1 MNTGSFKEFGT
12 QTNDLELDGAE
23 RAPPGAGWPLGSV
36 APAVGPLILLFRVLV
51 VSVLCRNFVGC
62 IPPTLVSVPVK
73 FLKTK
78 YGTNKRNSAGLEYG
92 EFKLYCFEIKGRLLH
107 DAKMKHRN

>member
-1 MNTGSFKEFGT
+1 MNTGSFKEFGM

-23 RAPPGAGWPLGSV
+23 RAPPGAGRPLGSV

-62 IPPTLVSVPVK
+62 IPPHLLLCLYK
-73 FLKTK
+73 FSRQK
-78 YGTNKRNSAGLEYG
+78 YGTKKRELCRIGIRGVQTLLIWNE
-92 EFKLYCFEIKGRLLH
+92 KGACYMMLR
-107 DAKMKHRN
+107 

>member
-1 MNTGSFKEFGT
+1 MNAGRFKDLET
-12 QTNDLELDGAE
+12 QTNDLELDGVE
-23 RAPPGAGWPLGSV
+23 WAPPGAGRPLGSA
-36 APAVGPLILLFRVLV
+36 APEGGPLALLFHVLV

-78 YGTNKRNSAGLEYG
+78 YGTNKRNSAKLEFG
-92 EFKLYCFEIKGRLLH
+92 EFKLYYIEIKRALIT
-107 DAKMKHRN
+107 